1 MSPDQNYSNVAELNA
16 PVGNQVSDTDINS
29 FVQQNMGNP
38 QAIADA
44 AQQYGISPE
53 RLSQVTGYDM
63 GTVNDYF
70 GNAGVNMWGQPAPQV
85 QATTPEPIP
94 PQAPIPPQTPIY
106 QEPPAQTT
114 YLEGYRGSPTD
125 FVDPRTQGL
134 PQAATGYGTSAGI
147 ASLPPASTRTP
158 EQIQQDIIEQ
168 ERQRQVGALP
178 AQQGI
183 ASLGTAVGSTAPI
196 AQATTPAPVTP
207 PPPKPKWT
215 GGIPSV
221 REYMDAT
228 GETDALKAAGVVY
241 NVVGSNEDTR
251 DWSAIMNSADPAAAA
266 RAATTAMYG
275 GPGRIEL
282 TGTGGMLVGAD
293 GTRLTSDLS
302 RYNEFG
308 IELDPAQLKAQR
320 DSIKT
325 NTPTGRAQYQRIDA
339 MYQKSLQDQQAKQLA
354 ATKAATIPSQTAQG
368 VSTPA
373 STSLPPVVSP
383 TGTSLPP
390 PPVTPPI
397 APTVTPPVAPIV
409 TPPTKNPEETKY
421 GTATPYT
428 SNQIK
433 DYISSVMGDSTL
445 APWQQTNKI
454 MEQAQAAGISQDD
467 LRSIYG
473 KDVVDPYFK
482 TYGAGIKDY
491 ITSTLGD
498 TTKSDFDKVA
508 SINQA
513 ANKYGLD
520 ASEIAKYSG
529 LNKAGVD
536 QMFTAFDTGLAGI
549 VKGLSAPTVSD
560 LDKTKG
566 ALALQSKYGISDDQI
581 AKALGGNVTG
591 KDVAAYLEPVKTF
604 GTKLQDFTSDQ
615 TKTAS
620 DIQTFLDNA
629 KKDPRIEGLY
639 GLAIDKVQKA
649 VPILGLRDSIAG
661 NGSPEQLVK
670 GYTDFVA
677 AVNSDPAL
685 KEKYGAQADA
695 IDQVAKMSQRI
706 ADEKFGGK
714 LQPHMFQ
721 TFIGLDQKTLADVPK
736 QLEVGKSETK
746 TYTDSEGQTQTYTVP
761 GQVKDTKG
769 LEPVYTTTGSG
780 EDSSQQLTGYT
791 KPIKTAAGVIV
802 DAQYDANGTLT
813 GYRGRP
819 EDKVWPAH
827 RVGVTGVWD
836 ADGKAKPE
844 QKVETVGFGKNLI
857 KDVSDLGPI
866 GQLAIAF
873 ATSGLG
879 SLAAGAL
886 TPALGATAAKV
897 VTSGIINGA
906 MAEMGGGK
914 FGKGFLTGAA
924 GAGTNVLAQNYMP
937 TINTGSAFADQYLTK
952 ALPNLATSTI
962 GAALNKKDI
971 GEAGISSLLNTGTN
985 MATSSL
991 INSAMPDTLTP
1002 EMQKMFTGV
1011 SGQLLSSLLQGQ
1023 SPDLQKSIMNTI
1035 MQNAMSQS
1043 KTTAKEKG

>member
-1 MSPDQNYSNVAELNA
+1 MAQF
-16 PVGNQVSDTDINS
+16 TDAQIKEYVTANI
-29 FVQQNMGNP
+29 GNP

-44 AQQYGISPE
+44 AQQYGVSAAD
-53 RLSQVTGYDM
+53 LSRATGYDTN
-63 GTVNDYF
+63 TVGSYF
-70 GNAGVNMWGQPAPQV
+70 SNAGINFGQP
-85 QATTPEPIP
+85 
-94 PQAPIPPQTPIY
+94 
-106 QEPPAQTT
+106 
-114 YLEGYRGSPTD
+114 
-125 FVDPRTQGL
+125 DP
-134 PQAATGYGTSAGI
+134 
-147 ASLPPASTRTP
+147 
-158 EQIQQDIIEQ
+158 
-168 ERQRQVGALP
+168 
-178 AQQGI
+178 
-183 ASLGTAVGSTAPI
+183 
-196 AQATTPAPVTP
+196 QATTPAPVAPQPPIQPTYTSTDEQGTP
-207 PPPKPKWT
+207 
-215 GGIPSV
+215 IY
-221 REYMDAT
+221 E
-228 GETDALKAAGVVY
+228 
-241 NVVGSNEDTR
+241 
-251 DWSAIMNSADPAAAA
+251 PA
-266 RAATTAMYG
+266 
-275 GPGRIEL
+275 
-282 TGTGGMLVGAD
+282 
-293 GTRLTSDLS
+293 
-302 RYNEFG
+302 
-308 IELDPAQLKAQR
+308 
-320 DSIKT
+320 
-325 NTPTGRAQYQRIDA
+325 YQ
-339 MYQKSLQDQQAKQLA
+339 
-354 ATKAATIPSQTAQG
+354 P
-368 VSTPA
+368 
-373 STSLPPVVSP
+373 
-383 TGTSLPP
+383 PP
-390 PPVTPPI
+390 PPVTYTPPVTQTLPSAGVGYGTGI
-397 APTVTPPVAPIV
+397 ASLPPVAPINPV
-409 TPPTKNPEETKY
+409 QNAAEQQALLAQEAEKQQRALYEQQEAARLQASERRPIVPPIAPVQSRNDI
-421 GTATPYT
+421 
-428 SNQIK
+428 IK
-433 DYISSVMGDSTL
+433 SYVADILGNKDMT
-445 APWQQTNKI
+445 QFEKTNNI
-454 MEQAQAAGISQDD
+454 MEAAQKNSVTTKELQD
-467 LRSIYG
+467 LYG
-473 KDVVDPYFK
+473 KDTVDKYL
-482 TYGAGIKDY
+482 KDY
-491 ITSTLGD
+491 GTEMKGYITATLGD
-498 TTKSDFDKVA
+498 KTKSDFDKVA
-508 SINQA
+508 VINQA

-520 ASEIAKYSG
+520 ANEIAQYSG
-529 LNKAGVD
+529 LNKKGVD

-549 VKGLSAPTVSD
+549 VKNLSAPTVSD

-566 ALALQSKYGISDDQI
+566 ALSLQAKYGISDDQL
-581 AKALGGNVTG
+581 AKAIGGNITG
-591 KDVAAYLEPVKTF
+591 KDVAAYLAPVKSF
-604 GTKLQDFTSDQ
+604 GTDLQTLTSDQ

-620 DIQTFLDNA
+620 DIQTFLDKA

-661 NGSPEQLVK
+661 NGSPEQLTK

-677 AVNSDPAL
+677 AVNADPAL

-695 IDQVAKMSQRI
+695 IDKVAKMSQRI

-721 TFIGLDQKTLADVPK
+721 TFIGLDQKTLGDVPK

-746 TYTDSEGQTQTYTVP
+746 TYTDNEGQTQTYTVP

-819 EDKVWPAH
+819 EDKVWPQH
-827 RVGVTGVWD
+827 RVGITGVWD

-886 TPALGATAAKV
+886 APTLGATAAKV
-897 VTSGIINGA
+897 VASGLISGT

-937 TINTGSAFADQYLTK
+937 NINTGNAFADQYLTK

-962 GAALNKKDI
+962 GAALNKQDI
-971 GEAGISSLLNTGTN
+971 GQAGISSLLNTGTN

-1023 SPDLQKSIMNTI
+1023 TPDIQKAVMGTI
-1035 MQNAMSQS
+1035 MQNAMSPS

>member
-1 MSPDQNYSNVAELNA
+1 MTQFEKTNNIME
-16 PVGNQVSDTDINS
+16 
-29 FVQQNMGNP
+29 
-38 QAIADA
+38 A
-44 AQQYGISPE
+44 AQKNSVTTKELQDLYGKE
-53 RLSQVTGYDM
+53 
-63 GTVNDYF
+63 TVDK
-70 GNAGVNMWGQPAPQV
+70 
-85 QATTPEPIP
+85 
-94 PQAPIPPQTPIY
+94 
-106 QEPPAQTT
+106 
-114 YLEGYRGSPTD
+114 YLKD
-125 FVDPRTQGL
+125 
-134 PQAATGYGTSAGI
+134 YGTEMKG
-147 ASLPPASTRTP
+147 
-158 EQIQQDIIEQ
+158 
-168 ERQRQVGALP
+168 
-178 AQQGI
+178 
-183 ASLGTAVGSTAPI
+183 
-196 AQATTPAPVTP
+196 
-207 PPPKPKWT
+207 
-215 GGIPSV
+215 
-221 REYMDAT
+221 
-228 GETDALKAAGVVY
+228 
-241 NVVGSNEDTR
+241 
-251 DWSAIMNSADPAAAA
+251 
-266 RAATTAMYG
+266 
-275 GPGRIEL
+275 
-282 TGTGGMLVGAD
+282 
-293 GTRLTSDLS
+293 
-302 RYNEFG
+302 
-308 IELDPAQLKAQR
+308 
-320 DSIKT
+320 
-325 NTPTGRAQYQRIDA
+325 
-339 MYQKSLQDQQAKQLA
+339 
-354 ATKAATIPSQTAQG
+354 
-368 VSTPA
+368 
-373 STSLPPVVSP
+373 
-383 TGTSLPP
+383 
-390 PPVTPPI
+390 
-397 APTVTPPVAPIV
+397 
-409 TPPTKNPEETKY
+409 
-421 GTATPYT
+421 
-428 SNQIK
+428 
-433 DYISSVMGDSTL
+433 
-445 APWQQTNKI
+445 
-454 MEQAQAAGISQDD
+454 
-467 LRSIYG
+467 
-473 KDVVDPYFK
+473 
-482 TYGAGIKDY
+482 Y
-491 ITSTLGD
+491 ITATLGD
-498 TTKSDFDKVA
+498 KTKSDFDKVA
-508 SINQA
+508 VINQA

-520 ASEIAKYSG
+520 ANEIAQYSG
-529 LNKAGVD
+529 LNKKGVD

-549 VKGLSAPTVSD
+549 VKNLSAPTVSD

-566 ALALQSKYGISDDQI
+566 ALSLQAKYGISDDQL
-581 AKALGGNVTG
+581 AKAIGGNITG

-604 GTKLQDFTSDQ
+604 GTKLQGITGDQ

-661 NGSPEQLVK
+661 NGSPEQLTK

-677 AVNSDPAL
+677 AVNADPAL

-695 IDQVAKMSQRI
+695 IDKVAKMSQRI

-721 TFIGLDQKTLADVPK
+721 TFIGLDQKTLGDVPK

-746 TYTDSEGQTQTYTVP
+746 TYTDSDGQTQTYTVP

-886 TPALGATAAKV
+886 APTLGATAAKV
-897 VTSGIINGA
+897 VASGLINGT

-971 GEAGISSLLNTGTN
+971 GEAGLSSLLNTGTN

-1002 EMQKMFTGV
+1002 DMQKMFSGV

-1023 SPDLQKSIMNTI
+1023 SPDIQKAVMGTI
-1035 MQNAMSQS
+1035 MQNAMSPS
-1043 KTTAKEKG
+1043 KTK